1 MALLDSTLLTDP
13 SGAGNPVPPQVP
25 GVQWNSFLHPS
36 INQSGFVQ
44 DPGYLQRNA
53 QMLQHSSPQSSSA
66 LFLHLPS
73 GGQMHAAVGPYQQNC
88 TGSHRPQAGQ
98 HSPQGAYP
106 VRPNRSALPG
116 ANFCSAGLGGSMNL
130 AAAGSQLRGSV
141 PPQRG
146 AGMRPTAGGMAHRAQ
161 GAAAVCAAASAIQN
175 WPPGYPSMNQG
186 GMQGTG
192 PPYGQGTNNMA
203 GVINHQ
209 GPPYPMG
216 GNMANGSAGVAASPE
231 VMGLADVKLTPA
243 TKRRKKGEETQK
255 AELQSK
261 RSVCPQ
267 VNAGPALPLLVGG
280 NGPDQMLL
288 VGRSVS
294 PSLQMQ
300 SIANETVARIRRG
313 LRKVETVPKS
323 TSCCSPGE
331 CHVQLAEAFPDVW
344 SNPRRLMDSSCTPPA
359 KQLKAGMHSVQCS
372 AGQGQLQQQPR
383 ALENRTTPSKSAS
396 PQPGRGKKAEPPI
409 PAVHVAL
416 AAERPARKRRAVS
429 FPPGSVEAAKPVLQ
443 KRRRMTAADVGAP
456 AAWRV
461 MMSLKSGLLAE
472 STWALDTITVL
483 LHDDS
488 NIASFDLRQLPGL
501 LEVLVEYFRRCLIEV
516 FGILE
521 EYEVGI
527 CPGQRSLCGLEGARL
542 LWQLGGGDTTEHIQT
557 HFESKR
563 ERSTAESNGNAREG
577 QAPPSDSSSAILE
590 DEPCSRDEAPLCLT
604 HDWQGSLAKRCICVS
619 NIIRS
624 LSFVPGNDTEMCK
637 HAGLLLILG
646 KLLLLHHEHPERK
659 QAALSSE
666 REELEQDQ
674 GLSCDQEEW
683 WQDCLQELRENTL
696 VTLANISAQLD
707 LSPLPESL
715 CLPILDGLLHWAV
728 CPSAEAQDP
737 FPALGSNA
745 VLSPRSLAL
754 ETLSKLSTRDTNVDL
769 ILAAPPTSRLEMLYS
784 TLLRFLH
791 NKESPVCQEMAVVL
805 LAALAQG
812 DSLAARAIASQER
825 SVGDLLGFLEDGLA
839 AARCQQSQAGPV
851 PEQNAPCELPS
862 VDMMR
867 RAARALLALAEA
879 GESHSQFTL
888 HESRLLDISVSP
900 AVDSLVS
907 QVICDVLFFIARP

>member
-1 MALLDSTLLTDP
+1 MFVPWTVPVWIWYPDP
-13 SGAGNPVPPQVP
+13 SGAGNPVPPQAP
-25 GVQWNSFLHPS
+25 GVQWNSVLHPS

-53 QMLQHSSPQSSSA
+53 QVPQHSSSQSGSA

-106 VRPNRSALPG
+106 VWPNCSALPG
-116 ANFCSAGLGGSMNL
+116 ANFCSAGLGGSMNP

-141 PPQRG
+141 PPQLG
-146 AGMRPTAGGMAHRAQ
+146 AGMRPPAGGMAHRAQ
-161 GAAAVCAAASAIQN
+161 GAAAVCAAASAIQH
-175 WPPGYPSMNQG
+175 WPPGYPSVNQG
-186 GMQGTG
+186 GMLGTG
-192 PPYGQGTNNMA
+192 PPYGQGTNSMA
-203 GVINHQ
+203 GVINRQ

-243 TKRRKKGEETQK
+243 TKRRKRGEETQK

-261 RSVCPQ
+261 
-267 VNAGPALPLLVGG
+267 
-280 NGPDQMLL
+280 
-288 VGRSVS
+288 
-294 PSLQMQ
+294 
-300 SIANETVARIRRG
+300 
-313 LRKVETVPKS
+313 
-323 TSCCSPGE
+323 
-331 CHVQLAEAFPDVW
+331 
-344 SNPRRLMDSSCTPPA
+344 NPRRPMDSSCTPPA
-359 KQLKAGMHSVQCS
+359 KRLKAGMHSVPCS
-372 AGQGQLQQQPR
+372 AGQGQPQQQPR
-383 ALENRTTPSKSAS
+383 ALENRTAPSKSAS
-396 PQPGRGKKAEPPI
+396 PQPGRGKKKAGPPI
-409 PAVHVAL
+409 PAAHVAP
-416 AAERPARKRRAVS
+416 AAEQPARKRRAVS

-443 KRRRMTAADVGAP
+443 KRRRLTAADVGAP

-488 NIASFDLRQLPGL
+488 SVASFDLRQLPGL

-527 CPGQRSLCGLEGARL
+527 CPGQRSLCGLEGAHL

-590 DEPCSRDEAPLCLT
+590 DEPRSRDEAPLCLT
-604 HDWQGSLAKRCICVS
+604 HDWQDSVAKRCICVS

-624 LSFVPGNDTEMCK
+624 LSFVPGNDAEMCK

-674 GLSCDQEEW
+674 GLSCGQEEW
-683 WQDCLQELRENTL
+683 WRDCLQGLRENTL
-696 VTLANISAQLD
+696 VTLANISGQLD

-784 TLLRFLH
+784 TLLRFLRDRG
-791 NKESPVCQEMAVVL
+791 SPVCREMAVIL

-851 PEQNAPCELPS
+851 PEQNAPCEPPS

-867 RAARALLALAEA
+867 RAARALLALAEV
-879 GESHSQFTL
+879 GESRSQFML

-900 AVDSLVS
+900 AVDSLLS